1 MENVWYLFAGF
12 FVTWLILGIY
22 LFSLR
27 RQIEVLRNELASL
40 RGEAR
45 APERQR
51 STESAAAN
59 EPNLS

>member
-27 RQIEVLRNELASL
+27 RQIEVLGNELASL

-45 APERQR
+45 TSERQR
-51 STESAAAN
+51 SPESAAAS
-59 EPNLS
+59 EPNVS

>member
-27 RQIEVLRNELASL
+27 RQIEVLRSELASL

-45 APERQR
+45 TSERQQ
-51 STESAAAN
+51 SPESATAS
-59 EPNLS
+59 EPNVS

>member
-40 RGEAR
+40 RGEAG
-45 APERQR
+45 ASERQR
-51 STESAAAN
+51 ATESAAAS
-59 EPNLS
+59 EPNVS

>member
-27 RQIEVLRNELASL
+27 RQIEVLGSELASL

-45 APERQR
+45 TSERQQ
-51 STESAAAN
+51 SPESATAS
-59 EPNLS
+59 EPNVS

>member
-45 APERQR
+45 ASERQR
-51 STESAAAN
+51 SAESAAAS
-59 EPNLS
+59 EPNVS

>member
-27 RQIEVLRNELASL
+27 RQIEVLRSELASL

-45 APERQR
+45 TSERQR
-51 STESAAAN
+51 SSESATAS
-59 EPNLS
+59 EPNVS

>member
-27 RQIEVLRNELASL
+27 RQVEVLRNELASL
-40 RGEAR
+40 RGEAG
-45 APERQR
+45 ASERQR
-51 STESAAAN
+51 STESAAAS
-59 EPNLS
+59 EPNVS